1 MQAVLQ
7 VVADHWVYVLPHY
20 PSDIHQVK
28 SPLLPEACLLHAK
41 FKIMTTLFSRYLPY
55 NCKTG
60 RVQHVQQACTL
71 HEAGAMLWREP
82 FPKPPLSRVD
92 PDWSIP
98 TLFGALFRDD
108 FSLSQSRH
116 LWDWL
121 LLWLFHYCY
130 THFFLPPE
138 NRHHPNSQVFT
149 PKYPSPI
156 SDPPLC
162 WCGERKCKDTDSLL
176 ALPCKGCSS
185 GTELCSPR
193 SPVLFLLS
201 AWFFSPLWGEEEV
214 EAEVW
219 VFGLGWFF
227 FGRCLKEIH
236 HQHPD
241 KN

>member
-1 MQAVLQ
+1 
-7 VVADHWVYVLPHY
+7 
-20 PSDIHQVK
+20 
-28 SPLLPEACLLHAK
+28 
-41 FKIMTTLFSRYLPY
+41 
-55 NCKTG
+55 
-60 RVQHVQQACTL
+60 
-71 HEAGAMLWREP
+71 MLWREP

-149 PKYPSPI
+149 PKYSSPI

-201 AWFFSPLWGEEEV
+201 AWFSSPLWGKWKQRYEYL
-214 EAEVW
+214 VW
-219 VFGLGWFF
+219 VGFFSIVVWKKFTTNTQTKTREYMSGSLGVQ
-227 FGRCLKEIH
+227 GTA
-236 HQHPD
+236 HQTSIYIQTPVI
-241 KN
+241 